1 MSDAYLLGILQ
12 REAVDNG
19 LFSPVRSV
27 RQVVLP
33 VVEPWANQYL
43 LGVSPSGSFAKGTAN
58 SSSTDIDL
66 FISLREDVP
75 ETLARIYKSL
85 FDHLTRCGYR
95 AVKRNVAIKTAIGGY
110 DVDLVPGKRQ
120 SAWTTD
126 HSLYLNR
133 ASTWTKTNIGTHI
146 STVTGAGR
154 QRECRILK
162 LWRDQKR
169 LEFPSFYLELS
180 VIRALAGKPRP
191 GTLTQNIVTCLEY
204 FRDRFEQA
212 RILDPANGNNVIS
225 DDLTAGAKV
234 LIRRAAVDALGGSWD
249 GLVR

>member
-1 MSDAYLLGILQ
+1 MSDAYLQGILQ

-19 LFSPVRSV
+19 LFSPVRAV

-33 VVEPWANQYL
+33 VIEPWANRFL

-58 SSSTDIDL
+58 SSSTDIDM
-66 FISLREDVP
+66 FISIREDVP
-75 ETLARIYKSL
+75 ETLAQIYQSL
-85 FDHLTRCGYR
+85 FDHLARCGYR
-95 AVKRNVAIKTAIGGY
+95 PVKRNVAVKTTIGGY

-133 ASTWTKTNIGTHI
+133 ANTWTKTNIDTHI
-146 STVTGAGR
+146 ATVTGAGR
-154 QRECRILK
+154 QRESRILK

-169 LEFPSFYLELS
+169 LDFPSFYLELV
-180 VIRALAGKPRP
+180 VIRALTGQSRTRA
-191 GTLTQNIVTCLEY
+191 LSQNIVTCLE
-204 FRDRFEQA
+204 FLRDRFEQA
-212 RILDPANGNNVIS
+212 RVLDPANGNNVIS
-225 DDLTAGAKV
+225 DDLTVGEKALV
-234 LIRRAAVDALGGSWD
+234 RRAAVNGLAGNWE